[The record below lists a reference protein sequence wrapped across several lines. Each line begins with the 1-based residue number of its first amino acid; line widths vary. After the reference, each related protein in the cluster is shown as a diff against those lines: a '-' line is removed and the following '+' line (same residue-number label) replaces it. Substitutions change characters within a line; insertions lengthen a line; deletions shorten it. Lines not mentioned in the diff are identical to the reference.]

1 MAAPH
6 EVALVTKLIGTITKV
21 EVNPSI
27 SHPFPFSPIIQEM
40 DKWHEDD
47 NLPNL
52 HHYLK
57 KLDAYT
63 LRFYERT
70 QNSVFNIERPS
81 AYACQE
87 CFGPHDIKDCTKVK
101 NAVQA
106 WDTNMLN
113 KHSNKGRNNMK
124 GGRGKDNN
132 RKTGSW

>member
-6 EVALVTKLIGTITKV
+6 EVALVTKLIGVITKV

-27 SHPFPFSPIIQEM
+27 LQPLPFSLIIQEM
-40 DKWHEDD
+40 DTWHEDD

-52 HHYLK
+52 YHYLK

-63 LRFYERT
+63 LRFYERI
-70 QNSVFNIERPS
+70 QDSVFNIECPS

-101 NAVQA
+101 KPVQD
-106 WDTNMLN
+106 WDST
-113 KHSNKGRNNMK
+113 S
-124 GGRGKDNN
+124 
-132 RKTGSW
+132 

>member
-106 WDTNMLN
+106 WDTNKLN
-113 KHSNKGRNNMK
+113 KHSNNGRNNMN
-124 GGRGKDNN
+124 GRGKDNN